1 MPNFRHRLPR
11 SQQKVYDRS
20 NSIPAIPLRVSPRLG
35 RAAEL
40 LVQHLADGQQPM
52 VERLAQAISDEIC
65 LALQVP
71 GVKVRVRGTRPSNA
85 RGELHGLYS
94 PGPRQDRIE
103 VWMITAKRG
112 QVVAFKTFLRTLLHE
127 ICHHLDY
134 ELLRLSSSLH
144 TDGFFKRES
153 SLFAQVVRQTPEIGA
168 PGGGGDGRGRL
179 EMQTRARSARL

>member
-20 NSIPAIPLRVSPRLG
+20 NTTPAVPVRVSPRLA
-35 RAAEL
+35 RATAL
-40 LVQHLADGQQPM
+40 LVRALESGEQPAI
-52 VERLAQAISDEIC
+52 ERLAQAISDEIC
-65 LALQVP
+65 GALHVP
-71 GVKVRVRGTRPSNA
+71 VVRALVRGTRPSDT

-94 PGPRQDRIE
+94 PGPRQDKIE

-127 ICHHLDY
+127 LCHHLDY
-134 ELLRLSSSLH
+134 ELLHLSVSLH

-153 SLFAQVVRQTPEIGA
+153 SLFAQ
-168 PGGGGDGRGRL
+168 L
-179 EMQTRARSARL
+179 TRAVSQRPPEAETEYA